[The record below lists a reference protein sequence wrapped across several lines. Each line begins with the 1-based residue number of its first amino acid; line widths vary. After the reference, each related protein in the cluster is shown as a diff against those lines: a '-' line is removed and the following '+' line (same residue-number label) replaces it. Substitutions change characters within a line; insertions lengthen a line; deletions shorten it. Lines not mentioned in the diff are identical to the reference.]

1 MRPKA
6 LFIQILLSF
15 LFVLLFSSCAQV
27 PVTGRSQLALVP
39 DSQLLAMSEKAY
51 RQFLQKHRLC
61 TAPRKVQM
69 VRRVGNRIRQAV
81 ERFLYERGQSYRI
94 RGFRW
99 EFNLVCDKKIN
110 AWCMPGGKVVVY
122 SGLLPIARDETGL
135 AVVLGH
141 EIAHA
146 VANHAAERL
155 SQELLLQ
162 LGAEAVAMMS
172 GGSNPATRR
181 LFLQLYGIGANL
193 GVLLPYSR
201 TQEYE
206 ADHLGL
212 IFMAIAGYDPRYAIP
227 FWQRMMKASR
237 GKPRPPEL
245 LSTHPSDK
253 ARIQQL
259 QQLMPE
265 AMSYYQRYLHERGQ
279 RQTRPQMQPRSYPY
293 PQNYYPYYYERRR

>member
-6 LFIQILLSF
+6 LFIQIFLSF
-15 LFVLLFSSCAQV
+15 FLVLLFASCAQV

-39 DSQLLAMSEKAY
+39 DSQLIAMSEKAY

-61 TAPRKVQM
+61 TDPRKVHM

-162 LGAEAVAMMS
+162 LGAEAIAMMS

-245 LSTHPSDK
+245 LSTHPSDA

-265 AMSYYQRYLHERGQ
+265 AMSYYQRYLYERGQ
-279 RQTRPQMQPRSYPY
+279 RQIRPQYSPRPYYY